1 MGPAKHGDVSVSEGR
16 IGVRE
21 ARPSVRSYLMCL
33 TFLSVAAF
41 AILAAISWVF
51 RILIDS
57 LGMLHRASPMKL
69 GLLIGAICAF
79 QSVYWYRIKNISIP
93 QWRSVFF
100 GHILG
105 FASRL
110 SFISGG
116 ALFSLYFLRHVP
128 ELSSSEGALVLIP
141 RVAIL
146 LASLFCLYCYS
157 LELERL
163 ANALQSSADQ
173 DLR

>member
-1 MGPAKHGDVSVSEGR
+1 MGFAIHRDFPVPEGW

-21 ARPSVRSYLMCL
+21 APSSVRSYLMCL

-41 AILAAISWVF
+41 VILAAIGWVF
-51 RILIDS
+51 RTLIDG
-57 LGMLHRASPMKL
+57 LGVLHRASPLEL
-69 GLLIGAICAF
+69 GLLIGAIYAF
-79 QSVYWYRIKNISIP
+79 QSAYWYRIKSISIP
-93 QWRSVFF
+93 QWRSIVL
-100 GHILG
+100 GHVLG
-105 FASRL
+105 FTSRL
-110 SFISGG
+110 SFIFGG
-116 ALFSLYFLRHVP
+116 ALFSLFFLRHVP
-128 ELSSSEGALVLIP
+128 ELSSSEGAFVLLP

-173 DLR
+173 NLR

>member
-1 MGPAKHGDVSVSEGR
+1 MGLADHRDFSVSEGF
-16 IGVRE
+16 IDVRE
-21 ARPSVRSYLMCL
+21 ARSSARSYLMWL

-41 AILAAISWVF
+41 AILAAIGWVF
-51 RILIDS
+51 RTLIDN
-57 LGMLHRASPMKL
+57 LGVLHRASPMEL
-69 GLLIGAICAF
+69 GLLLGAICAF
-79 QSVYWYRIKNISIP
+79 HSVYWYRIRNVSIP
-93 QWRSVFF
+93 QWRSTVL
-100 GHILG
+100 GHVLG

-110 SFISGG
+110 SFVFGA

-128 ELSSSEGALVLIP
+128 ELSSNEGAFVLVP

-173 DLR
+173 DSR